1 MSSKALYEMN
11 VKTSSEIGL
20 HTITMIPSTL
30 ELFGL

>member
-11 VKTSSEIGL
+11 VKTSGIGL

-30 ELFGL
+30 ELLS